1 MDRATFMNK
10 YWRYYLLL
18 EKKFIDT
25 LNYVELAKENFSTY
39 SVEYAHQL
47 LAIGSELD
55 TFFKIYCG
63 FNLNDRKNIVDYTRY
78 IMNDYPQIK
87 TQVVKIYDTELTL
100 TPYEEW
106 TQWSTQSGN
115 LLSWWDAYNLVKHN
129 RQENITKAS
138 MGNVITSLA
147 ALHLIEMKYLQVITK
162 GTKEFN
168 KPENS
173 SSLFESTDWKFN
185 VTFIINVT
193 FIRDCDMFIMT

>member
-25 LNYVELAKENFSTY
+25 LNYVELAEENFSTY

-47 LAIGSELD
+47 LAVGSELD

-63 FNLNDRKNIVDYTRY
+63 FDLNDRKKIVDYTRY
-78 IMNDYPQIK
+78 IMSEYPEIT
-87 TQVVKIYDTELTL
+87 TQCVGIYNTEITL
-100 TPYEEW
+100 TPYEKW
-106 TQWSTQSGN
+106 IQWSNQSGN
-115 LLSWWDAYNLVKHN
+115 LLSWWDAYNLIKHN

-147 ALHLIEMKYLQVITK
+147 ALNIIEMKYLQIITK
-162 GTKEFN
+162 ENKEFN

-173 SSLFESTDWKFN
+173 SCLFELTDWKF
-185 VTFIINVT
+185 NVT